1 MADERAEEEVTFGTY
16 YVRPGAAAEFERV
29 LPESWAALHRL
40 GFIAGEVP
48 LLFRSVS
55 APLRYIELAKWVPGV
70 MGPAHEHPD
79 LIPIW
84 SRLANLVEPHAP
96 ARVDR
101 GLVFDEF
108 VPVVLNAVA

>member
-1 MADERAEEEVTFGTY
+1 MADKREEVTFGTY
-16 YVRPGAAAEFERV
+16 YVRPGAADEFERV
-29 LPESWAALHRL
+29 LPESWATLHRL
-40 GFIAGEVP
+40 GFITESAP

-84 SRLANLVEPHAP
+84 AQLANLLEDPTPTLTGRA
-96 ARVDR
+96 
-101 GLVFDEF
+101 LYFDEF
-108 VPVVLNAVA
+108 VPVVPNVVA

>member
-1 MADERAEEEVTFGTY
+1 MADTRVKEEVTFGTY
-16 YVRPGAAAEFERV
+16 YVRAGAADEFERV
-29 LPESWAALHRL
+29 LPQSWAALHRL
-40 GFIAGEVP
+40 GFIAEETP

-55 APLRYIELAKWVPGV
+55 APLRYIELARWVPGV

-84 SRLANLVEPHAP
+84 SRLANLVEPHIPTA
-96 ARVDR
+96 AER

-108 VPVVLNAVA
+108 VPVMLHAGA